1 MAQFGLLAPQFGT
14 TLCYLN
20 VDFSR
25 IPPVDALQS
34 SPQAY
39 IRAFGKQIAL
49 LDNQPDD
56 KTKFPEKTGINGG
69 HGSIRP
75 K

>member
-1 MAQFGLLAPQFGT
+1 MAQFGLLTPASDT
-14 TLCYLN
+14 NLCHLN

-25 IPPVDALQS
+25 VPLIDALQS
-34 SPQAY
+34 SPRAG